1 MTEYKVSFRYA
12 RAVLELAE
20 QENISESIYKDLEFV
35 EKTLESSI
43 QLKVFTINPIIQEW
57 RKVRVYKEIF
67 EKRISPLTLHFLL
80 FIIKKRRS
88 NLIESIAEQ
97 FMLQY
102 NELKNRKFV
111 EIQSAVELD
120 EELKTR
126 AIKKINAL
134 INKTILPDFKVNP
147 ELKGGILF
155 RVDDWV
161 YDGSLKNQLERLH
174 RQLIEGKTI

>member
-20 QENISESIYKDLEFV
+20 QQKLSDSIYKDLEFV
-35 EKTLESSI
+35 KKTLNSST
-43 QLKVFTINPIIQEW
+43 QLRVFTINPIIQEW

-67 EKRISPLTLHFLL
+67 EKRISALTLHFLL

-97 FMLQY
+97 YMYQY

-120 EELKTR
+120 EELKTK
-126 AIKKINAL
+126 AINKINSL
-134 INKTILPDFKVNP
+134 INKTILPEFKINP

-155 RVDDWV
+155 KVDDWV
-161 YDGSLKNQLERLH
+161 YDGSLKNQLEHLH
-174 RQLIEGKTI
+174 KQLIEGKSI

>member
-12 RAVLELAE
+12 RAVLDLAE
-20 QENISESIYKDLEFV
+20 QENLSDSIYNDLEFV
-35 EKTLESSI
+35 KKTLRSSL
-43 QLKVFTINPIIQEW
+43 QLRVFTVNPIIQQW

-67 EKRISPLTLHFLL
+67 EKRISPLTLNFLL

-88 NLIESIAEQ
+88 NLIESVAEQ
-97 FMLQY
+97 YIYQY

-120 EELKTR
+120 EELKTK
-126 AIKKINAL
+126 AVNKINTL
-134 INKTILPDFKVNP
+134 INKTIIPNFRVNP

-155 RVDDWV
+155 KVDDWI

-174 RQLIEGKTI
+174 KQLVEGKEI

>member
-12 RAVLELAE
+12 RAVLDLAE
-20 QENISESIYKDLEFV
+20 QENLSDSIYNDLEFV
-35 EKTLESSI
+35 KKTLRSSL
-43 QLKVFTINPIIQEW
+43 QLRVFTVNPIIQQW

-67 EKRISPLTLHFLL
+67 EKRISPLTLNFLL

-88 NLIESIAEQ
+88 NLIESIVEQ
-97 FMLQY
+97 YIYQY

-120 EELKTR
+120 EELKTK
-126 AIKKINAL
+126 AVNKINTL
-134 INKTILPDFKVNP
+134 INKTIIPNFRVNP

-155 RVDDWV
+155 KVDDWI

-174 RQLIEGKTI
+174 KQLVEGKEI

>member
-12 RAVLELAE
+12 RAVLDLAE
-20 QENISESIYKDLEFV
+20 QENLSDSIYNDLEFV
-35 EKTLESSI
+35 KKTLRSSL
-43 QLKVFTINPIIQEW
+43 QLRVFTVNPIIQQW

-67 EKRISPLTLHFLL
+67 EKRISPLTLNFLL

-97 FMLQY
+97 YIYQY

-120 EELKTR
+120 EELKTK
-126 AIKKINAL
+126 AVNKINTL
-134 INKTILPDFKVNP
+134 INKTIIPNFRVNP

-155 RVDDWV
+155 KVDDWI

-174 RQLIEGKTI
+174 KQLVEGKEI